1 MESVKRNGH
10 FMKTHDLLIQTARAF
25 PDRIA
30 VSHEDRRITFANL
43 DSASDRLAEYI
54 RRLPV
59 TPGDRA
65 GILFE
70 NSIEYVLIFFAAL
83 KAGLV
88 AVPLDTSLGADS
100 LGKILADCDARLF
113 FAQMKFRRKLP
124 ELLKESH
131 SIRTVISD
139 RHVSTGRDDLRAV
152 PLDSILGD
160 SSRYSE
166 SHLPGEELPPVRI
179 SPLDLSDASGSGSPH
194 DLAAVFYTSGS
205 TGAGKG
211 VMLSHRNLV
220 SNTIGTVQYLRLTP
234 NDSVLV
240 ILPFYY
246 IYGNSLLLTHVACGG
261 RLVIDNRFLYPE
273 VILDTMEQ
281 EKVTGFSGVPSN
293 FLILLGNS
301 TFATRKLEHLRYFT
315 QAGGAMAPETIRRLI
330 SVFGHKEIFIM
341 YGQTEAAPRVTWLP
355 PERLNEKVGSIGIAV
370 PGVTIEVFDDDD
382 HSVPVGETGEIVVS
396 GPNVMMGYWN
406 QPTENAEVLRNGKLH
421 TGDLAKQDA
430 DGYIW
435 VVGRKKEIIKS
446 GGNRVSAKEIEE
458 CLLANELILE
468 ACVVGVPDNIL
479 GEAIRAVIVV
489 KNGMGSSTKE
499 IQSYCKKHL
508 ADFKVPKQIVFVSEL
523 PKYQS
528 GKVNKPLLKTEEFR
542 APAHKQTL

>member
-1 MESVKRNGH
+1 
-10 FMKTHDLLIQTARAF
+10 MKVQDLLTQTTRAF

-30 VSHEDRRITFANL
+30 ISHEDRRITFGQL
-43 DSASDRLAEYI
+43 DNASDKVALY
-54 RRLPV
+54 LGSLKFN
-59 TPGDRA
+59 PGERA
-65 GILFE
+65 AILFE
-70 NSIEYVLIFFAAL
+70 NGIEYAILFFATL

-88 AVPLDTSLGADS
+88 AVPLDTSLGGDS
-100 LGKILADCDARLF
+100 LAKILADCDARLLF
-113 FAQMKFRRKLP
+113 TQAKFRRKIP
-124 ELLKESH
+124 ELLKDNQ
-131 SIRTVISD
+131 SITAVIAD
-139 RHVSTGRDDLRAV
+139 KHVGTGRNDLHAV
-152 PLDSILGD
+152 LLETIIGD
-160 SSRYSE
+160 PSHYSAP
-166 SHLPGEELPPVRI
+166 HQPGDELPPVQN
-179 SPLDLSDASGSGSPH
+179 SPLDLSDASGADSPH
-194 DLAAVFYTSGS
+194 ELAAVFYTSGS

-220 SNTIGTVQYLRLTP
+220 SNTISTVQYLKFTP

-273 VILDTMEQ
+273 VVLDTMEQ
-281 EKVTGFSGVPSN
+281 ERTTGFSGVPSN

-301 TFATRKLEHLRYFT
+301 TFATRKLDHLRYFT
-315 QAGGAMAPETIRRLI
+315 QAGGAMSPDTIRRLI
-330 SVFGHKEIFIM
+330 SVFGHKQIFIM

-370 PGVTIEVFDDDD
+370 PGVTIEILDDSDRP
-382 HSVPVGETGEIVVS
+382 VPVGETGEIVVS

-406 QPTENAEVLRNGKLH
+406 QASENAEVLRNGKLH

-430 DGYIW
+430 DGYFW

-458 CLLANELILE
+458 CLLANDMILE
-468 ACVVGVPDNIL
+468 ASVVGVPDNIL
-479 GEAIRAVIVV
+479 GEAIRAVIVL
-489 KNGMGSSTKE
+489 KSGMESTPKE
-499 IQSYCKKHL
+499 MQTYCKKHL
-508 ADFKVPKQIVFVSEL
+508 ADFKVPKQIVFAPEL

-542 APAHKQTL
+542 PVAQKQV

>member
-1 MESVKRNGH
+1 LEPVKHNGH
-10 FMKTHDLLIQTARAF
+10 FMKIHDLLINTAQAF

-30 VSHEDRRITFANL
+30 VSHEDRRITFAGLN
-43 DSASDRLAEYI
+43 SASDRLAEYLRPLAI
-54 RRLPV
+54 K
-59 TPGDRA
+59 PGDRA

-70 NSIEYVLIFFAAL
+70 NGIEYVVLFFAAL

-100 LGKILADCDARLF
+100 LGKILTDCDARLL
-113 FAQMKFRRKLP
+113 FAQTKFRRKLP
-124 ELLKESH
+124 ELLKENKT
-131 SIRTVISD
+131 IRTIISD
-139 RHVSTGRDDLRAV
+139 KHLGTGRDDLPAI
-152 PLDSILGD
+152 PLESIIGD
-160 SSRYSE
+160 PSRYSE
-166 SHLPGEELPPVRI
+166 PHQPGEELPPVQS
-179 SPLDLSDASGSGSPH
+179 SPLDMSDASASDTPH
-194 DLAAVFYTSGS
+194 ELAAVFYTSGS

-220 SNTIGTVQYLRLTP
+220 SNTVGTMQYLKLTP

-273 VILDTMEQ
+273 VVLDTMEQ
-281 EKVTGFSGVPSN
+281 EKTTGFSGVPSN

-301 TFATRKLEHLRYFT
+301 TFAARKLEHLRYFT

-370 PGVTIEVFDDDD
+370 PGVTIEVLDDND
-382 HSVPVGETGEIVVS
+382 HPVPVGETGEIVVS

-406 QPTENAEVLRNGKLH
+406 QPADNAEVLRNGKLH

-430 DGYIW
+430 DGYFW

-479 GEAIRAVIVV
+479 GEAIRAVIVL
-489 KNGMGSSTKE
+489 KSGRESNAKE
-499 IQSYCKKHL
+499 IQAYCKKHL

-542 APAHKQTL
+542 APAHKHAT

>member
-1 MESVKRNGH
+1 
-10 FMKTHDLLIQTARAF
+10 MKVQDLLIQTARVF

-30 VSHEDRRITFANL
+30 ISHEDRQLTFAKL
-43 DSASDRLAEYI
+43 DKASDQIASHI
-54 RRLPV
+54 RTLNINA
-59 TPGDRA
+59 GERA
-65 GILFE
+65 AILFE
-70 NSIEYVLIFFAAL
+70 NGIDYAILFFGTL

-88 AVPLDTSLGADS
+88 AVPLDTSLGGDS
-100 LGKILADCDARLF
+100 LSKILADCNARLLF
-113 FAQMKFRRKLP
+113 TQAKFRRKIP
-124 ELLKESH
+124 ELLKDNSA
-131 SIRTVISD
+131 ITAVIAD
-139 RHVSTGRDDLRAV
+139 KHVGTGRTELHPV
-152 PLDSILGD
+152 LLESIIGD
-160 SSRYSE
+160 SSQNSE
-166 SHLPGEELPPVRI
+166 PHEPGDNQPHLHD
-179 SPLDLSDASGSGSPH
+179 SPLDFSDPSGANSPH
-194 DLAAVFYTSGS
+194 ELAAVFYTSGS

-211 VMLSHRNLV
+211 VMLSHKNLV

-273 VILDTMEQ
+273 VVLDTMEQ
-281 EKVTGFSGVPSN
+281 ERATGFSGVPSN

-355 PERLNEKVGSIGIAV
+355 PERLNEKLGSIGIAV
-370 PGVTIEVFDDDD
+370 PGVTIEILDDDD
-382 HSVPVGETGEIVVS
+382 RPVPIGETGEIVVS

-406 QPTENAEVLRNGKLH
+406 QAAENAEVLRNGKLH

-430 DGYIW
+430 DGYFW

-446 GGNRVSAKEIEE
+446 GGNRVSAKEVEE
-458 CLLANELILE
+458 CLLANEIVLE
-468 ACVVGVPDNIL
+468 ASVVGVPDDIL
-479 GEAIRAVIVV
+479 GEAIRAVIVLRS
-489 KNGMGSSTKE
+489 GMESSPKE
-499 IQSYCKKHL
+499 MQGYCKKHL
-508 ADFKVPKQIVFVSEL
+508 ADFKIPKQIVFAAEL

-528 GKVNKPLLKTEEFR
+528 GKVNKPLLKTDEFR
-542 APAHKQTL
+542 PVTQKQV

>member
-1 MESVKRNGH
+1 
-10 FMKTHDLLIQTARAF
+10 MKVQDLLTQTTRAF

-30 VSHEDRRITFANL
+30 ISHEDRQITFAKL
-43 DSASDRLAEYI
+43 DQASDRVASYI
-54 RRLPV
+54 WTLKINA
-59 TPGDRA
+59 GERA
-65 GILFE
+65 AILFE
-70 NSIEYVLIFFAAL
+70 NGIDYAILFFGAL
-83 KAGLV
+83 KAGLA
-88 AVPLDTSLGADS
+88 AVPLDTSLGGDS
-100 LGKILADCDARLF
+100 LSKILADCNARLLF
-113 FAQMKFRRKLP
+113 TQAKFRRKIP
-124 ELLKESH
+124 ELLKENSAI
-131 SIRTVISD
+131 STVIGD
-139 RHVSTGRDDLRAV
+139 KHVATGRTDLHPV
-152 PLDSILGD
+152 MLDTIVGEPEQYSDPHEPGD
-160 SSRYSE
+160 NQP
-166 SHLPGEELPPVRI
+166 HVHD
-179 SPLDLSDASGSGSPH
+179 SPLDFSDPSGANSPH
-194 DLAAVFYTSGS
+194 ELAAVFYTSGS

-211 VMLSHRNLV
+211 VMLSHKNLV
-220 SNTIGTVQYLRLTP
+220 SNTIGTVQYLKLTP

-273 VILDTMEQ
+273 VVLDTMEQ
-281 EKVTGFSGVPSN
+281 ERATGFSGVPSN

-355 PERLNEKVGSIGIAV
+355 PQRLNEKLGSIGIAV
-370 PGVTIEVFDDDD
+370 PGVTIEILDDDD
-382 HSVPVGETGEIVVS
+382 RPVPIGETGEIVVS

-406 QPTENAEVLRNGKLH
+406 QASENSEVLRNGKLH

-430 DGYIW
+430 DGYFW
-435 VVGRKKEIIKS
+435 VVGRKKEIIKA
-446 GGNRVSAKEIEE
+446 GGNRVSAKEVEE
-458 CLLANELILE
+458 CLLANDFILE
-468 ACVVGVPDNIL
+468 ASVVGVPDDIL
-479 GEAIRAVIVV
+479 GEAIRAVIVL
-489 KNGMGSSTKE
+489 KSGMESTAKE
-499 IQSYCKKHL
+499 MQAYCKKHL

-542 APAHKQTL
+542 PVTQKQV

>member
-1 MESVKRNGH
+1 
-10 FMKTHDLLIQTARAF
+10 MKVHDLLSNTARVF

-30 VSHEDRRITFANL
+30 VSHEDRRITFAKL
-43 DSASDRLAEYI
+43 DWASDRLAEHL
-54 RRLPV
+54 RQLSV
-59 TPGDRA
+59 KPGDRA
-65 GILFE
+65 AILFE
-70 NSIEYVLIFFAAL
+70 NGIEYVVAFFAVL

-88 AVPLDTSLGADS
+88 AVPLDTSLGGDS
-100 LGKILADCDARLF
+100 LAKILADCNARVLF
-113 FAQMKFRRKLP
+113 TQMKFRRKLP
-124 ELLKESH
+124 EMLKENQ
-131 SIRTVISD
+131 TVCAVIAD
-139 RHVSTGRDDLRAV
+139 KHVGTGRDDLRST
-152 PLDSILGD
+152 PLDSIIGEPSQYSQPHQPGD
-160 SSRYSE
+160 QMPRMKE
-166 SHLPGEELPPVRI
+166 
-179 SPLDLSDASGSGSPH
+179 SPLDMTDASGINSPH
-194 DLAAVFYTSGS
+194 ELAAVFYTSGS

-220 SNTIGTVQYLRLTP
+220 SNTIGTVQYLKLTP

-273 VILDTMEQ
+273 VVLDTMEQ

-301 TFATRKLEHLRYFT
+301 TFSTRKLEHLRYFT

-370 PGVTIEVFDDDD
+370 PGVTIEILDDDNNP
-382 HSVPVGETGEIVVS
+382 SPIGQTGEIVVS

-406 QPTENAEVLRNGKLH
+406 QPTDNAEVLRNGKLH

-430 DGYIW
+430 DGYFW

-458 CLLANELILE
+458 CLLANDLILE

-479 GEAIRAVIVV
+479 GEAIRAVIVL
-489 KNGMGSSTKE
+489 KSGMESNAKD

-508 ADFKVPKQIVFVSEL
+508 ADFKVPKQIVFTSEL

-542 APAHKQTL
+542 APAQRQTT